1 MELWD
6 TMSEDDVLINEVLV
20 QKGYAL
26 QCDEPYMSTV
36 GLVVPL
42 CAFHLHVA
50 VFFSS
55 QLARCQALTMEHA
68 KAQAALKRRM
78 EGREE
83 EEQREEEV
91 VPTSSTTTT
100 VEWVSCGV

>member
-1 MELWD
+1 
-6 TMSEDDVLINEVLV
+6 MSEDDVLINEVLV

-42 CAFHLHVA
+42 CAFHLYVA